1 MKHSKNKKNWTK
13 KKKKDKPKTK
23 QSEKKE
29 RKKKKREREREK
41 KVTLP
46 TQRIFPNDFSHV
58 IYLALYQNIERT
70 KHLRY

>member
-13 KKKKDKPKTK
+13 KKKKANQK
-23 QSEKKE
+23 QNKAKKKKE
-29 RKKKKREREREK
+29 RKKREREREK

>member
-1 MKHSKNKKNWTK
+1 MKDSKNKKNWTK
-13 KKKKDKPKTK
+13 KKKRQTKNKTK
-23 QSEKKE
+23 QKKRKKEKK
-29 RKKKKREREREK
+29 REREK